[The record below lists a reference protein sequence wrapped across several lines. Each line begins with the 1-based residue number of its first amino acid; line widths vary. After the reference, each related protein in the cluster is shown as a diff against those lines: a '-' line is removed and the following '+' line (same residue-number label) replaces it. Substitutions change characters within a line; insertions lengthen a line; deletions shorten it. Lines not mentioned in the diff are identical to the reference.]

1 MRCSTGTV
9 RDQSFTV
16 LFGMMIAL
24 LFAGCANTDGNGE
37 TEETDSTLTVR
48 VLDLQGDPVEDAQVG
63 VGDMTQGTD
72 ATGSAAFEVTQGT
85 WNPQVEAQGYGHG
98 AAEVSVPEGVSIQRT
113 VHLISTGEAQT
124 FDASTESDI
133 YDGRVR
139 VSLPANALVDEDGNE
154 FTGTAEA
161 HIAPLNPSSS
171 EDAGMPTPLEGTLE
185 GDSEPTPME
194 SIFMADIELTSQ
206 SGEALSLKDG
216 TSATLEFVLPDD
228 LQGDYSAGDQI
239 EAYFFDESEG
249 VWMQEGMG
257 EVGNSTYAAG
267 KLAWTVEVPHFTWWN
282 CDEPWTDKN
291 CVGVNVTEQGTGT
304 SVSGAQVYV
313 DGVSYNGTSTAT
325 TGPGGDACA
334 DFKLNSTAEVTAVG
348 PAGQR
353 AQVGNAQ
360 QISGS
365 STPATCSGQGSGSC
379 QVVQLQLAPL
389 TCVSGQV
396 VDSSGN
402 ALSGVTLT
410 GYYKGAN
417 GSRSVTAT
425 TGSNGEYCLAVPQQA
440 NVDVVA
446 THNDSGTFKSA
457 SASVVAGSSGQNC
470 GGGSCTSVSDLV
482 PQANQ
487 SGCIN
492 GTVVRETN
500 NGTQSVAAGTNV
512 YLFETSGESA
522 GEVEVDCS
530 QSPSQWANLVAQ
542 TTTNGSGQFCLQAPQ
557 GIENLSVVAGKCN
570 SSVTEPANC
579 FGRYPAGAVSQ
590 TGTCG
595 QGSCTQLQEPV
606 FLRDA
611 CGEGP

>member
-1 MRCSTGTV
+1 
-9 RDQSFTV
+9 
-16 LFGMMIAL
+16 MMITL
-24 LFAGCANTDGNGE
+24 LFAGCADTGGE
-37 TEETDSTLTVR
+37 TEETESTLTVR
-48 VLDLQGDPVEDAQVG
+48 ALDLQGDPVEDAQIRVG
-63 VGDMTQGTD
+63 EMMQGTD
-72 ATGSAAFEVTQGT
+72 ATGSAAFEVTQGI

-113 VHLISTGEAQT
+113 INLISTGEAQT
-124 FDASTESDI
+124 FDASTESDV

-139 VSLPANALVDEDGNE
+139 IGLPANALVDEDGNE
-154 FTGTAEA
+154 FTGMAEA

-171 EDAGMPTPLEGTLE
+171 EDAAMPTPLEGTLE

-206 SGEALSLKDG
+206 SGEALSLKEG
-216 TSATLEFVLPDD
+216 TTATLEFVLPDD
-228 LQGDYSAGDQI
+228 LQGDYSTGDQI

-267 KLAWTVEVPHFTWWN
+267 KLAWTVEVSHFTWWN
-282 CDEPWTDKN
+282 CDEPWTNKN
-291 CVGVNVTEQGTGT
+291 CVQVNVTEQGTGT

-334 DFKLNSTAEVTAVG
+334 NFKLNSTAEVSAVG
-348 PAGQR
+348 PSGQR
-353 AQVGNAQ
+353 AQVGGAQ

-389 TCVSGQV
+389 TCVSGRV

-425 TGSNGEYCLAVPQQA
+425 TGSNGEYCLAVPQQ
-440 NVDVVA
+440 VDVNVVA
-446 THNDSGTFKSA
+446 AYDDSGTFKSA
-457 SASVVAGSSGQNC
+457 STSVVAGSSAQNC
-470 GGGSCTSVSDLV
+470 GGGSCTTVSDLT

-487 SGCIN
+487 SGCIS
-492 GTVVRETN
+492 GTVIKETN
-500 NGTQSVAAGTNV
+500 MGTPPVSAGTHV
-512 YLFETSGESA
+512 YAFGSA
-522 GEVEVDCS
+522 GGDAGGVDIDCS
-530 QSPSQWANLVAQ
+530 QSPSQWGDLAGQ
-542 TTTNGSGQFCLQAPQ
+542 TTTNANGNFCLQAPL
-557 GIENLSVVAGKCN
+557 GASDLAVVVGKCN
-570 SSVTEPANC
+570 NSATEPANC
-579 FGRYPAGAVSQ
+579 VTQRPVGSVTQ

-595 QGSCTQLQEPV
+595 GGNCTQLQESI